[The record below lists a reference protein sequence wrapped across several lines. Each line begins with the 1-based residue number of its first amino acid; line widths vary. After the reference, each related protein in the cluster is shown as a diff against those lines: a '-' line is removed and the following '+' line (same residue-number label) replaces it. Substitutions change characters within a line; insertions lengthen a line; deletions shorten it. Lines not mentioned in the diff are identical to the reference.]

1 MNPLNPKKL
10 LAPVLMAAAGAAI
23 LTAPL
28 AHAGGGGGGGGGGG
42 AAVAPAAQVGTDL
55 AVVLIPTAAS
65 PGTQGFVNY
74 INIPGTLSLQVEL
87 KGVSVAGAPVS
98 GPVQLRL
105 TTKSLDC
112 ATATSAVID
121 GVTLDAKGQAKF
133 QSSTPPALTGL
144 EKSRTT
150 LSVVS
155 MAPAT
160 SGTSVAQYIPEPC
173 IPGIL

>member
-28 AHAGGGGGGGGGGG
+28 AHAGGGGGGGGG
-42 AAVAPAAQVGTDL
+42 AAPAAQVGTDL

-74 INIPGTLSLQVEL
+74 INIPGTLSLQVEV
-87 KGVSVAGAPVS
+87 KGVTAAGTPVS

-121 GVTLDAKGQAKF
+121 GVTLDAKGEAKF
-133 QSSTPPALTGL
+133 QSSTPPVLTGL

-160 SGTSVAQYIPEPC
+160 SGTSVAQFIPEPC